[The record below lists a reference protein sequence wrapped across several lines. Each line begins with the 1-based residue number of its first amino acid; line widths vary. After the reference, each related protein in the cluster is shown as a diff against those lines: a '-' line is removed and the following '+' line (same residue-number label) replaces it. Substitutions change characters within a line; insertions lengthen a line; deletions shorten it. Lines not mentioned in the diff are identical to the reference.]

1 MRKEVVDLVKY
12 RFEKARNTLADARL
26 YFKSATLDTSVNRIY
41 YAIFYA
47 VTALL
52 LTRDLSSSKHSGVRS
67 LFNREF
73 VKQGIVD
80 TELGRFFSDMQGNR
94 QEGDYKDFVNFDR
107 DEVSQWLLKADK
119 FINSLEEIALK
130 SI

>member
-1 MRKEVVDLVKY
+1 M
-12 RFEKARNTLADARL
+12 
-26 YFKSATLDTSVNRIY
+26 
-41 YAIFYA
+41 
-47 VTALL
+47 
-52 LTRDLSSSKHSGVRS
+52 
-67 LFNREF
+67 FNREF

-80 TELGRFFSDMQGNR
+80 TELGRFFSDMQDSR

-107 DEVSQWLLKADK
+107 DEVSQWLSKADK

>member
-1 MRKEVVDLVKY
+1 
-12 RFEKARNTLADARL
+12 
-26 YFKSATLDTSVNRIY
+26 
-41 YAIFYA
+41 
-47 VTALL
+47 
-52 LTRDLSSSKHSGVRS
+52 

-80 TELGRFFSDMQGNR
+80 TELGRFFSDMQDSR

-107 DEVSQWLLKADK
+107 DEVSQWLSKADK